1 MVSMARKE
9 ILPAIESYLGELAG
23 NLSAK
28 QQVLPGLHCGYEK
41 GLIERLSA
49 LTDEISAAA
58 DALEAIVTQYETMTD
73 VTEASCFIRDCTL
86 QKMAELR
93 IPCDEAETL
102 TAARCW
108 PFPTYA
114 DLLFGVQ

>member
-1 MVSMARKE
+1 M
-9 ILPAIESYLGELAG
+9 
-23 NLSAK
+23 
-28 QQVLPGLHCGYEK
+28 HCGYEK

-58 DALEAIVTQYETMTD
+58 DALEAVVTQYETMTD